1 MDIAPPDEFN
11 QLLSQRTWPADWI
24 NPKPAGRYNLVAIG
38 GGTAGLISALGTA
51 GLGGR
56 AALIERE
63 NLGGDCLNYGC
74 VPSKAL
80 LKAARAAYD
89 AASGEQFG
97 FRLSEPPHV
106 DFPAVMRRM
115 RKLRAE
121 ISRNDSAERLRALGV
136 DVFLGQA
143 AFTSRHSLE
152 VGGQTLEFRRAV
164 IATGSQ
170 PSVPLVESLA
180 DVGYLTNRTIFSL
193 TELPRRLIVLGGGPI
208 GCELAQAFRRFGSEV
223 HLIQHGSSLL
233 KKESPE
239 ASRIVREQ
247 FEREGIHLHLDWS
260 ALSAEKMGDSKSLI
274 IERNGEK
281 KKLIGDAIL
290 AAVGRR
296 PQVDGLQ
303 LEAAGVQYS
312 EQGVEVNDR
321 LQTTNPAVF
330 AAGDVCSRYQ
340 FTHAADAMAR
350 ICIQNALFFGRTK
363 LSGLII
369 PRCTYTDPEV
379 AHVGLTEAD
388 AARQGIEIDSYRVEL
403 AEVDRAV
410 LEGEEHGFAV
420 VHTRRRT
427 GRVVGATIV
436 AKHAGEMI
444 GEMTLLMT
452 NRLPLKTLA
461 ATIHCYPTQVE
472 AFKRIADLYQ
482 RTRLSPPLARL
493 LEKWLAWRR

>member
-1 MDIAPPDEFN
+1 
-11 QLLSQRTWPADWI
+11 
-24 NPKPAGRYNLVAIG
+24 
-38 GGTAGLISALGTA
+38 
-51 GLGGR
+51 
-56 AALIERE
+56 
-63 NLGGDCLNYGC
+63 
-74 VPSKAL
+74 

-97 FRLSEPPHV
+97 CRLSEPPHV
-106 DFPAVMRRM
+106 DFPAIMRRM

-143 AFTSRHSLE
+143 AFTGRHSIE
-152 VGGQTLEFRRAV
+152 VGGQTLDFRRAV

-170 PSVPLVESLA
+170 PAAPPVENLA
-180 DVGYLTNRTIFSL
+180 EVGYLTNRTIFSL

-223 HLIQHGSSLL
+223 HLIQHGASLL

-247 FEREGIHLHLDWS
+247 FDREGIHLHLDWS

-303 LEAAGVQYS
+303 LEAAGVKYS

-350 ICIQNALFFGRTK
+350 ICIQNALFFGRKK

-403 AEVDRAV
+403 TDVDRAV

-420 VHTRRRT
+420 VHARRGT

-452 NRLPLKTLA
+452 SRLPLKTLA

-472 AFKRIADLYQ
+472 AFKRVADLYQ

-493 LEKWLAWRR
+493 IEKWLAWRR